1 MKKGDKLICTI
12 DSDTLTKHKE
22 YIALSN
28 VSEQPLGYT
37 GVDILD
43 DRGNITNF
51 NILRFEVVRHK
62 QYQIW

>member
-1 MKKGDKLICTI
+1 MVKGDKLMCIM
-12 DSDTLTKHKE
+12 DGPALTKYKE

-28 VSEQPLGYT
+28 PEPQGLGYT